1 MLAFVVGAILAA
13 TDPVAVIAT
22 FKRLGVPRRL
32 GTVVT
37 AESLFNDGT
46 GIVVF
51 ALALQAVRSGPDVGG
66 GLVGFVTIVA
76 ISLGIGLAAGWV
88 ASRVI
93 ATIDDHLVELTISLG
108 AAYGTYF
115 LADRLHESG
124 IIATVVAGLVIG
136 TYGRRIGMKTR
147 TREAL
152 DLVWEFLAFLLT
164 AFTFLLVGLAVSPGG
179 LAAALPQI
187 AWGFGALLVGRAVVV
202 YGLLGGVAVV
212 LPDRHVLP
220 VPWLHVLFW
229 AGLRGAVAIA
239 LTLSLPADLPD
250 RALLAG
256 TAYGIVLLT
265 LVTQGTTVSWVLRRT
280 GVAAEARREADGA

>member
-1 MLAFVVGAILAA
+1 
-13 TDPVAVIAT
+13 
-22 FKRLGVPRRL
+22 
-32 GTVVT
+32 
-37 AESLFNDGT
+37 
-46 GIVVF
+46 
-51 ALALQAVRSGPDVGG
+51 
-66 GLVGFVTIVA
+66 
-76 ISLGIGLAAGWV
+76 
-88 ASRVI
+88 
-93 ATIDDHLVELTISLG
+93 
-108 AAYGTYF
+108 
-115 LADRLHESG
+115 
-124 IIATVVAGLVIG
+124 
-136 TYGRRIGMKTR
+136 MKTR